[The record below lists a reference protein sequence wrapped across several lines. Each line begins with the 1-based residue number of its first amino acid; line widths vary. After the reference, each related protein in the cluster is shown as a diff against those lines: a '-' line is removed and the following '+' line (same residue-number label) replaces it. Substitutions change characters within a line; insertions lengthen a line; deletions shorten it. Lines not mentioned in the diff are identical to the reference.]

1 MELEPRQAAGLQ
13 RYEALLID
21 RAVPLGAI
29 ARSDVERIR
38 DRHILDSL
46 RAVPLLAREEIV
58 CDLGSG
64 AGLPGIVVAIALPG
78 ARVLLS
84 ERREQRV
91 GLLELAVQELELS
104 NVEVIAGRAE
114 DLVRPVDA
122 CLARAFAPLPR
133 AWNVARSLLRPG
145 GRLVYFA
152 GADLPRPEI
161 PAGAVLEAV
170 VGTPVL
176 ESGGPLVI
184 MARQ

>member
-1 MELEPRQAAGLQ
+1 MELEPPQVARLL
-13 RYEALLID
+13 RYEGLLID
-21 RAVPLGAI
+21 KAVPLGAI

-46 RAVPLLAREEIV
+46 RAVPLLARETIV

-64 AGLPGIVVAIALPG
+64 AGLPGVVAAIALPG

-91 GLLELAVQELELS
+91 GLLELVVQELELS
-104 NVEVIAGRAE
+104 NVEVVAGRSE
-114 DLVRPVDA
+114 DLARRVDA

-133 AWNVARSLLRPG
+133 AWNVARRLLRPG

-152 GADLPRPEI
+152 GAGLPEPEI

-170 VGTPVL
+170 VRTPVL
-176 ESGGPLVI
+176 ESGGALVI